1 MQIVPAVLEAPRDM
15 AHKEHLMDEVSVTCP
30 AENPA
35 PGSTESR
42 ADSGDAAWGTDPL
55 DALIASSHL
64 CDQVAF
70 LLGVSEKSARRA
82 FLGEPVRVVL
92 GMAGWILSREDED
105 GFDAEFLLPRWAKRR
120 GRGMWR
126 EEDRR
131 VERCAYCVA
140 GSTIN
145 GKRAEARGG
154 RAVPMGEC
162 TCCRGSGIR
171 LKPLDLGA
179 TR

>member
-1 MQIVPAVLEAPRDM
+1 
-15 AHKEHLMDEVSVTCP
+15 MDEVSVTCP

-35 PGSTESR
+35 PGSTGSR
-42 ADSGDAAWGTDPL
+42 ADSGDATWVDDPL

-70 LLGVSEKSARRA
+70 LLGVSGKVSRRA
-82 FLGEPVRVVL
+82 FLGEPVTLVL
-92 GMAGWILSREDED
+92 GMAEWILSRSGEE
-105 GFDAEFLLPRWAKRR
+105 GFDAEFLLPGWAKCR

-131 VERCAYCVA
+131 VERCVYCVA
-140 GSTIN
+140 GSAAN
-145 GKRAEARGG
+145 GKRAETRGG
-154 RAVPMGEC
+154 RTGPMGEC
-162 TCCRGSGIR
+162 TCCRGSGVR

-179 TR
+179 SR